1 VTFVK
6 TRGVLLALSVVLL
19 LVSCTVLNSKPPYAV
34 HLYTMEYLP
43 PVVER
48 EATKS
53 TLRIGRFSVAQSYN
67 STAMFRRPEAYRLET
82 YNYHRWRAN
91 PGDMVT
97 DFLLRDFR
105 NSTVFKA
112 AFSYRESAE
121 TEFMIEGSVGEF
133 LATRDADGWK
143 ALLSLEI
150 TLLDSR
156 KTSIAEKVLFQK
168 RYTVT
173 EPMRE
178 ETPEELARAMS
189 GAMSRA
195 SAATISDV
203 GGMVASGGSGRTF
216 ESRER

>member
-1 VTFVK
+1 VK
-6 TRGVLLALSVVLL
+6 ARGVLLALSIVLL
-19 LVSCTVLNSKPPYAV
+19 FVSCTVLNSKPPYTV

-48 EATKS
+48 EAARN

-67 STAMFRRPEAYRLET
+67 STAMFRRPEAYRLEA
-82 YNYHRWRAN
+82 YNYHRWRVT

-105 NSTVFKA
+105 SCGVFKA
-112 AFSYRESAE
+112 VFSQREPAE
-121 TEFMIEGSVGEF
+121 TEFTIEGSVGEF
-133 LATRDADGWK
+133 LARRDTDGWK
-143 ALLSLEI
+143 AVLSLEI

-168 RYTVT
+168 RYTMT
-173 EPMRE
+173 EPMSE

-189 GAMSRA
+189 GAMSQA
-195 SAATISDV
+195 SAAAISEV
-203 GGMVASGGSGRTF
+203 CRMVASGGGCTTF
-216 ESRER
+216 GSRER